1 MKGGRRS
8 PRPANPGAAGICDLT
23 HGGPAL
29 GRTGA
34 LLGHGLPELPL
45 DPLPP
50 RSPAAPPSPASS
62 GPLFHTNEA
71 CSAGS
76 WGSHFD
82 FQDLQITLHST
93 LFA

>member
-34 LLGHGLPELPL
+34 LLGHSLPELPL

-50 RSPAAPPSPASS
+50 RSPAARRPQPAAA
-62 GPLFHTNEA
+62 L
-71 CSAGS
+71 C
-76 WGSHFD
+76 
-82 FQDLQITLHST
+82 ST
-93 LFA
+93 LTKHVLRGAGGPTSIFRTYK